1 MIAYCVEIFFVRILF
16 ISIFL
21 ILCRDAPSG
30 SSQGGFN
37 NIRMSLENIIV
48 FAAAT
53 GRTLVLPPPE
63 QIYLLSGVR
72 SLADFFPFLSESFKR
87 RVDVITSKQFLAM
100 ETERG
105 GYLEIENK
113 TMREALFK
121 ISEECELNNGKSRSL
136 SFSGLVISLRTLR
149 GSNNDAPT
157 DEYSIFPS

>member
-1 MIAYCVEIFFVRILF
+1 MMCL
-16 ISIFL
+16 L
-21 ILCRDAPSG
+21 G

-63 QIYLLSGVR
+63 QIYLLNDVR
-72 SLADFFPFLSESFKR
+72 SFADFFPLLSESFKR
-87 RVDVITSKQFLAM
+87 RVDVITSKEFFET

-113 TMREALFK
+113 TIRETLIK
-121 ISEECELNNGKSRSL
+121 ISEECELNNG
-136 SFSGLVISLRTLR
+136 
-149 GSNNDAPT
+149 
-157 DEYSIFPS
+157 